1 MVIEWYQRDKQV
13 IQFSL
18 IYIVYFEHVQKKKIK
33 HSFIQF
39 QAKN

>member
-18 IYIVYFEHVQKKKIK
+18 IYIVYFEQKY
-33 HSFIQF
+33 
-39 QAKN
+39 QA